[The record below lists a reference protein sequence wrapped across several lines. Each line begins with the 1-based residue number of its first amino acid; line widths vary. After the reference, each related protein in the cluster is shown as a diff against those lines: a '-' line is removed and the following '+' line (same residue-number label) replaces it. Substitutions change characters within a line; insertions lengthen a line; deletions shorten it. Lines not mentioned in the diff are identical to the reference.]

1 MPRALLLAA
10 LWAALGGAGRAQG
23 EALPQGT
30 QPLPLSGAAYRVAQ
44 QGYDAYARRDY
55 AGAERYAREAIRQR
69 PDLASLRLLL
79 ANSQAARGQWREA
92 SRTLSDAI
100 AQIGPDAA
108 LTARRREVDVQVAA
122 LARPGAATGSGGM
135 VRAAPAPG
143 SGPPDYLTGRA
154 WQLAQDAYKSYA
166 AKQYD
171 AAWREASAVIALR
184 P

>member
-10 LWAALGGAGRAQG
+10 LWVALTGAGRVQAQ
-23 EALPQGT
+23 ALPQGE

-44 QGYDAYARRDY
+44 QGYDAYARHDY
-55 AGAERYAREAIRQR
+55 AASERYAREAIRQR

-108 LTARRREVDVQVAA
+108 LTARRREVDAQV
-122 LARPGAATGSGGM
+122 
-135 VRAAPAPG
+135 
-143 SGPPDYLTGRA
+143 
-154 WQLAQDAYKSYA
+154 
-166 AKQYD
+166 
-171 AAWREASAVIALR
+171 
-184 P
+184 